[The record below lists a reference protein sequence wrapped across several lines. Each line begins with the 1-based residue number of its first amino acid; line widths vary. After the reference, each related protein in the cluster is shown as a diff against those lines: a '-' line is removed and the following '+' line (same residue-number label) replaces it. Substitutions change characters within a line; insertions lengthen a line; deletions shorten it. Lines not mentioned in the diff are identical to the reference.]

1 VIAQSRQVNM
11 RDILRHELGSIP
23 WSIAM
28 TDGCL
33 VKTNKAAL
41 SSIIE
46 KGSEHNGVLPNQS
59 DWIYYA
65 MAFVQSLKNIP

>member
-1 VIAQSRQVNM
+1 LTQKAQKGKENHIV
-11 RDILRHELGSIP
+11 
-23 WSIAM
+23 AT

-59 DWIYYA
+59 VWIFDA
-65 MAFVQSLKNIP
+65 MALVQSLKNFP

>member
-1 VIAQSRQVNM
+1 
-11 RDILRHELGSIP
+11 
-23 WSIAM
+23 
-28 TDGCL
+28 L

-59 DWIYYA
+59 VWIFDA
-65 MAFVQSLKNIP
+65 MALVQSLKNFP